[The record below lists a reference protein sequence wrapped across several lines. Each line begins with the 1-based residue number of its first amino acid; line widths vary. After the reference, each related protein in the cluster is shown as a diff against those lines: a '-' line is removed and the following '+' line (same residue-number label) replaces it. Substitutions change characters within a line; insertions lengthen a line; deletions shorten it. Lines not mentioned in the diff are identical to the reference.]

1 MARARAIRSL
11 LFVILSLLLCSLLPT
26 RAGGGGGGGPCPR
39 VPSMTA
45 ARACRAVCGTRHMR
59 ALCRHTLPP
68 PPAVRG
74 AGAAVPVTGL
84 AAAAVRG
91 ALDAYAATTAA
102 AESLVDGGAV
112 KDDGE
117 KAAYGNCMVGYGRA
131 RIAMARVADDLAGG
145 GCDRTGELEA
155 DYTEGLRG
163 MDMCNRGML
172 NYPASPLYAMNL
184 ADRNKTLLAALLC
197 SLVAPPSTGQRLV
210 FG

>member
-1 MARARAIRSL
+1 MARARTI

-26 RAGGGGGGGPCPR
+26 RAGGGGGPCPR
-39 VPSMTA
+39 VSSMTA

-74 AGAAVPVTGL
+74 AGAGAAVVPVTGL

-163 MDMCNRGML
+163 MDMCSRGML

-210 FG
+210 RG